1 MTHLSVAALDSA
13 GCSCECRVPSSH
25 RRCCDC
31 TASLAPRLQ
40 NISTLDS
47 TKLHCRYTVYMFD
60 LCQQISYDK
69 LTINR
74 KIFSKFSPRMFHCS
88 GCCGFAAVG
97 PAARRYRSIAARPAG
112 QRSAAAADAGSAAW
126 SADVGSLT
134 QACCK

>member
-1 MTHLSVAALDSA
+1 MTHLSSSTSLDSA
-13 GCSCECRVPSSH
+13 GCSCGCRVASSH
-25 RRCCDC
+25 RRCCDS
-31 TASLAPRLQ
+31 TASSAPRLQ
-40 NISTLDS
+40 ISRLDS

-112 QRSAAAADAGSAAW
+112 RRSAAAADAGSAAC
-126 SADVGSLT
+126 SADVGSWT
-134 QACCK
+134 QTCCK